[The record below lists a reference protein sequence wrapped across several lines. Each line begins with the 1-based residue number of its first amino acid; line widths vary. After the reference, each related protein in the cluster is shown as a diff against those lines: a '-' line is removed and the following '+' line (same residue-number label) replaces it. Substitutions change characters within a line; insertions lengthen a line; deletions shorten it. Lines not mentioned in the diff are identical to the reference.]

1 MPYSWFIPAI
11 LIYYL
16 GFYWSARIARNFKI
30 LIFLMFFFSTLFVT
44 VTYLLDYPS
53 YWYISAYAMVTG
65 IFIAAYENRLF
76 GEHPTSLL
84 TLFAISIAISYISA
98 EYSFQFKPLY
108 FLYNIAI
115 CLAFYSMVRI
125 VGFPS
130 GKLLDYLGKISLE
143 IYLLHGIAIYFISP
157 LNLPS
162 WMIIASVICSTVI
175 MAAISNTI
183 LSQ

>member
-1 MPYSWFIPAI
+1 
-11 LIYYL
+11 
-16 GFYWSARIARNFKI
+16 
-30 LIFLMFFFSTLFVT
+30 
-44 VTYLLDYPS
+44 
-53 YWYISAYAMVTG
+53 
-65 IFIAAYENRLF
+65 
-76 GEHPTSLL
+76 
-84 TLFAISIAISYISA
+84 
-98 EYSFQFKPLY
+98 
-108 FLYNIAI
+108 
-115 CLAFYSMVRI
+115 MVRI

-183 LSQ
+183 LSHFINRIQLRHNGNN